1 MMTFQPGRSISA
13 VQDEIELTVVMPC
26 LNESETIGTCI
37 TKAAKFFTEH
47 DVKGEIVVADN
58 GSSDGSQALAEKFGA
73 RVVSVP
79 KPGYGS
85 ALMGGIE
92 AARGRYIVMGDSD
105 DSYDFSNLM
114 PFLDRLRAGADLVMG
129 NRFRGGI
136 APGAMPWLHR
146 YLGNPALSFIGR
158 LFFRIPVGDFH
169 CGLRGFKASAIRSLG
184 LRTTG
189 MEFASEMVVRSALAG
204 FNIQEVPSTLAI
216 DGRCRPPHLRT
227 WRDGWRHLKFL
238 LMYSP
243 RWLFLLPGTV
253 MFLLGLI
260 LGTTL
265 VLGPLPIRY
274 DVTLDL
280 NSFVGA
286 CFLVIMGTQ
295 LLTIGA
301 IARLFATRA
310 GFLPRSKRA
319 DLLSDWL
326 ATDRL
331 IQIAA
336 FLFLSGIA
344 GTMWAIWQWIKV
356 DFGPL
361 DSPLVARV
369 LLSSLCA
376 GVIAIQTV
384 GFAFLAGILE
394 IPFGDGVNSSSQTE
408 ISGHESDQ

>member
-1 MMTFQPGRSISA
+1 
-13 VQDEIELTVVMPC
+13 
-26 LNESETIGTCI
+26 
-37 TKAAKFFTEH
+37 
-47 DVKGEIVVADN
+47 
-58 GSSDGSQALAEKFGA
+58 
-73 RVVSVP
+73 
-79 KPGYGS
+79 
-85 ALMGGIE
+85 MGGIE

-376 GVIAIQTV
+376 GVIAIHTV